1 MKNLITAELA
11 ADISATPV
19 GILANLVSPETV
31 FDFTAVLIQ
40 IMIIMA
46 IIAAL
51 RKIAMKLIDTIM
63 RNRLT
68 ISIAQSE
75 RISTLEEKRL
85 LTLTKLIKSIVS
97 YFLYFIGIITILDM
111 LGIKVTAILAGAGV
125 LSLAVAF
132 GAKSMIED
140 LMSGLFILLENQY
153 AVGEYVKIGD
163 VVGKVEEIGMKT
175 TKIATYNGEILIIS
189 NGEIGRLINYSRH
202 AQRGNVDVGVAYEV
216 DIQAA
221 IDVLKDACDI
231 INAQYDD
238 ILDEKANVLG
248 IVELAD
254 SAVVLRMTFTVFDW
268 KQLAVERCLR
278 RISKEMLDDAQIE
291 IAYPKIQLLS

>member
-1 MKNLITAELA
+1 
-11 ADISATPV
+11 
-19 GILANLVSPETV
+19 
-31 FDFTAVLIQ
+31 
-40 IMIIMA
+40 MIIMA

-202 AQRGNVDVGVAYEV
+202 AQRGNVDVGIAYEV